1 MVPLLEHYAFA
12 GVLLTAVVLYA
23 LFYIGQLRGNPLTT
37 VLVLSFTLIPVA
49 GVPSRPWSAC

>member
-23 LFYIGQLRGNPLTT
+23 LF
-37 VLVLSFTLIPVA
+37 FA
-49 GVPSRPWSAC
+49 GLAPRQPADDGAGARRSR